1 MTELSPQ
8 TQAVLNAWESE
19 WSKGSFYHEERSVA
33 AALRAAVQELKYFGI
48 TEKNILAIAAEL
60 EESAVVTDP
69 ITPPPELVQQWLK
82 ERTLL
87 ESQPLAHTYLATRA
101 AQYGA
106 DQELEACIA
115 NIHTMCGKDRADWLR
130 LMRRPKPPS
139 LKEQALTNLSE
150 IGSHYIGSGAAK
162 LIDTIRRALEAAND

>member
-106 DQELEACIA
+106 DQELEACCLLLDSPDG
-115 NIHTMCGKDRADWLR
+115 TSLR
-130 LMRRPKPPS
+130 NARRPKPPS

-150 IGSHYIGSGAAK
+150 MGSHYIGSGAAK